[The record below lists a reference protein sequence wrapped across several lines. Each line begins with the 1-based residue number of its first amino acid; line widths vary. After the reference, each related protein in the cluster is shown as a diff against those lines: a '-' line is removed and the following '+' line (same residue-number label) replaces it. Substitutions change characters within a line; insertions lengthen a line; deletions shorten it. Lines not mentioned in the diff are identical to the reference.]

1 MSPPFIFGIIY
12 FEGYEKKTKVMCF
25 FCGVG
30 MGGGEGGL
38 AELVLFRA
46 VNSPGQSG
54 ILQIHGPYLLV
65 SRLES
70 EISQG

>member
-1 MSPPFIFGIIY
+1 
-12 FEGYEKKTKVMCF
+12 MCF

-30 MGGGEGGL
+30 MGGRAL

-46 VNSPGQSG
+46 VSSPGQSG

>member
-1 MSPPFIFGIIY
+1 
-12 FEGYEKKTKVMCF
+12 
-25 FCGVG
+25 
-30 MGGGEGGL
+30 MGGGGGGKVGL

-46 VNSPGQSG
+46 VSSPGQSG
-54 ILQIHGPYLLV
+54 ILQIHGLYLPV